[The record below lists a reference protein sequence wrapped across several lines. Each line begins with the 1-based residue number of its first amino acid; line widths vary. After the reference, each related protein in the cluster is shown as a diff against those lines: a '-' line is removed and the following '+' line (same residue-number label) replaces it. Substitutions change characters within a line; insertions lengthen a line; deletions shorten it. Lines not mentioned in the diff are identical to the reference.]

1 MRQQR
6 AWQLKLHKNT
16 KKLNKLYVEEKYWV
30 LLVGICLY
38 IIVLF
43 LIHFLTQ
50 SNNLNRIPT
59 LLSLKG
65 EVINPICLPFKK
77 PPIGSLKTEMY
88 IAGWGLTKNN
98 LYKGTLQEARVEQ
111 LSQKKCY
118 NLAFGAHGGSTT
130 NLPSDYFKNNSVCV
144 LGKLIM
150 ISLLCHQPNISK
162 SLKAYS

>member
-1 MRQQR
+1 M
-6 AWQLKLHKNT
+6 
-16 KKLNKLYVEEKYWV
+16 
-30 LLVGICLY
+30 
-38 IIVLF
+38 
-43 LIHFLTQ
+43 

-98 LYKGTLQEARVEQ
+98 LYKGTLQVARVEQ

>member
-1 MRQQR
+1 MGTSSRN
-6 AWQLKLHKNT
+6 LPIHNST
-16 KKLNKLYVEEKYWV
+16 
-30 LLVGICLY
+30 
-38 IIVLF
+38 F

-98 LYKGTLQEARVEQ
+98 LYKGTLQVARVEQ

-118 NLAFGAHGGSTT
+118 NLAFGAHGGSTA

-150 ISLLCHQPNISK
+150 ISILCHQPIPNISK